1 MNDDITIIEI
11 VLWALRHQRDEVGDY
26 LDLSDDELQNL
37 LDRCLVA
44 QGHESIH
51 RDITDGFMAKR
62 LAEEEKWRVARERA
76 MDDAMAKRRELQA
89 QVSVEIPALGAVLV
103 AEKAEGQ
110 PEWFARPNPPE
121 DASGLEG
128 KLPKALLEPPDRR
141 ALQARVAGLEDED
154 EDELLQ
160 DLERLRRM
168 FDE

>member
-62 LAEEEKWRVARERA
+62 QRA

-110 PEWFARPNPPE
+110 PEEVDEYVVKRRRAIEAYLEGQPEWFARPNP
-121 DASGLEG
+121 
-128 KLPKALLEPPDRR
+128 
-141 ALQARVAGLEDED
+141 DE
-154 EDELLQ
+154 
-160 DLERLRRM
+160 
-168 FDE
+168 